1 MDLSALIL
9 ECGLWAVFLFVL
21 MEQFGLPLPAVP
33 LLLIVGAAAATD
45 PGFGLAA
52 LLVATLASVA
62 GGAVMFAGGRRHG
75 GAMLHFFCRIS
86 LSPKSC
92 IDNGLAALD
101 RFGPVALLMARFV
114 PGLSAMAPAL
124 AGKAGMRVRIFLAS
138 QTLAAALFAA
148 AAIGAG
154 HTFHDAIDPLVCTL
168 SAYAKQVG
176 IFTLAA
182 IAAWLIYVVIMK
194 RRRER

>member
-9 ECGLWAVFLFVL
+9 EYGLWAVFLFVF

-62 GGAVMFAGGRRHG
+62 GGAVMFVGGRRHG
-75 GAMLHFFCRIS
+75 GAMLGFFCRIS

-101 RFGPVALLMARFV
+101 RFGPLALLMARFV

-124 AGKAGMRVRIFLAS
+124 AGKAGMHVRVFLVS
-138 QTLAAALFAA
+138 QTVAAALFAA
-148 AAIGAG
+148 AGIGAG
-154 HTFHDAIDPLVCTL
+154 HAFHDAIDPLVRTIGV
-168 SAYAKQVG
+168 YAKQVG
-176 IFTLAA
+176 IFTVAA

-194 RRRER
+194 RRRAP